1 MTAYQYTE
9 VATGRSYSIESAD
22 LATAKRKAA
31 RRTYTPG
38 ADLVLMDA
46 AGSVLAVKTQG
57 VWRLAA
63 AASAPA
69 PILT

>member
-9 VATGRSYSIESAD
+9 VTTGRRYSIESAD

-46 AGSVLAVKTQG
+46 AGAVLAIKTQG
-57 VWRLAA
+57 AWTSPAA
-63 AASAPA
+63 PSPD
-69 PILT
+69 